1 MINTIQFHYRSMTRH
16 ALFAIVALTVFSS
29 VIGQSQRGRTGTCG
43 CICSQEYIPV
53 CGIDGRDETTFSNR
67 CELQCCQRSRP
78 GLREKFEGVCA
89 EPYVPQEG
97 PQGFSSGQS
106 GSSTRPRPSS
116 PSYGQQLSRPGR
128 PGSGQQA
135 SRPSWSSASQQ
146 QQQWP
151 RPAGSSPQQ
160 VYRPVGPSL
169 SQQQRPRPLAPGSS
183 QQQWG
188 AGSGWVQSQTGRPAV
203 QPSQGSSW
211 GQNPSRPAT
220 QPPRGPSSR
229 PAPTR
234 PWWQSSSSQQQQ
246 GGSNWRENRGVE
258 DDDDVYDERK

>member
-1 MINTIQFHYRSMTRH
+1 MAGTFLGDAKNSIADLTLERFKSLQKRNLIEPRVKQRNMTRH

-43 CICSQEYIPV
+43 CICSQEYIPI

-97 PQGFSSGQS
+97 PQGLSSGQS
-106 GSSTRPRPSS
+106 GSSTRPRPSR
-116 PSYGQQLSRPGR
+116 PSYGQQVSP
-128 PGSGQQA
+128 
-135 SRPSWSSASQQ
+135 PSWSSASQQ

-183 QQQWG
+183 QQQWA
-188 AGSGWVQSQTGRPAV
+188 AGSGWGQSQTGRPAV
-203 QPSQGSSW
+203 QPSQGSSSW
-211 GQNPSRPAT
+211 GQNPSPRPAI
-220 QPPRGPSSR
+220 QPPRGPSSYGQLRNSR

-234 PWWQSSSSQQQQ
+234 PSWWQ
-246 GGSNWRENRGVE
+246 G
-258 DDDDVYDERK
+258 